1 MANYVALDGT
11 LFQPESRKTKTG
23 KTQYSF
29 NLSFYNGKGTDGK
42 AQYGSV
48 RVKIFGDLADN
59 TLGFFNEKDRV
70 LVTGRLTM
78 EKWEKDGQKH
88 SRATVIADSIGPSIS
103 PFGEKNAASA
113 GNAQG
118 TTSAPDDP
126 EIPF

>member
-1 MANYVALDGT
+1 MANYISLDGT

-48 RVKIFGDLADN
+48 RVKLFGDLAN
-59 TLGFFNEKDRV
+59 NALGFFNEKDRV

-88 SRATVIADSIGPSIS
+88 SRPAIIADNLGPSIS
-103 PFGEKNAASA
+103 PFKANGAV
-113 GNAQG
+113 GGQAQ
-118 TTSAPDDP
+118 TSAPDDP